1 MHMQQWHVMYTKPNK
16 ETLVDTQ
23 LEDRG
28 IETYSPYLRIERGHG
43 RGIRYEPFFPHY
55 LFFFTDLS
63 SPEANGIR
71 WLPGV
76 RTLVHVGGR
85 PATVPQA
92 IIDELHKR
100 LDRYADKPMTK
111 SEWLFKPGQK
121 VLITGG
127 PFDGF
132 EAIFQKGLSGRDRVQ
147 VLLQLVGTW
156 TRTELDPNDLKPL
169 TPSYATHL

>member
-1 MHMQQWHVMYTKPNK
+1 MQQWHVMYTKPNK
-16 ETLVDTQ
+16 ETLVDSQ

-28 IETYSPYLRIERGHG
+28 LETYFPYLRIERGYS

-55 LFFFTDLS
+55 LFFFADLS
-63 SPEANGIR
+63 STEAYGVQ

-76 RTLVHVGGR
+76 RKLVHVGNR

-92 IIDELHKR
+92 VIDALHKR
-100 LDRYADKPMTK
+100 LDPFAEKAISK

-121 VLITGG
+121 VEITSG
-127 PFDGF
+127 PFEGF
-132 EAIFQKGLSGRDRVQ
+132 EAIFQKGLNGRDRVQ

-156 TRTELDPNDLKPL
+156 TRTEMDANQLKAVS
-169 TPSYATHL
+169 TNHASHL